1 VNKESKSSIDMKEK
15 TTIELCFFKTLFV
28 RKIIKVNGFPINPR
42 DMITKGK

>member
-1 VNKESKSSIDMKEK
+1 VNKESKASIDMKEK

-28 RKIIKVNGFPINPR
+28 LKIKKVNGFPINPR